1 MSWPFTF
8 GTATSPV
15 AAANLDN
22 MFNQVGSGMALP
34 CSCVGTN
41 ALSLQP
47 LPGFPAL
54 TSYTELCG
62 YRFRAATS
70 STGAVTLQYNGL
82 GLLIVLHA
90 DGLTQVN
97 VGDIIAG
104 FEYVARFSQ
113 GLAGGAGGFYLE
125 APAIPTAASTWLTP
139 GGRLSNVASTPVV
152 FSSQGNSTV
161 FYSPY
166 IHPFCPIYNG
176 TAMQTVQFT
185 SSLSDP
191 NGINLTMGGA
201 PATWPANTVFD
212 IFMTL
217 VGGVPT
223 LCTISWASL
232 TTRNVNLAVWG
243 GVLTNNSANTAQT
256 TAGSITLPV
265 HQGTFLGS
273 FMTHPAINGN
283 VQWIFGT
290 AASGGGNAL
299 LQISNFYNR
308 VLFGT
313 QMVDNGASYTY
324 TSNVTR
330 QARGSNTNQIA
341 YLQTDSER
349 MGLFI
354 YTSQLVLNSN
364 AGGSQAITGIGFD
377 STTAFQNFG
386 LANNTSSTLAVNS
399 TVVTS
404 IGFNITGY
412 HLVTALEQG
421 DGVNANT
428 FDRVS
433 NNLLQALIWL

>member
-15 AAANLDN
+15 AASNLDN

-62 YRFRAATS
+62 YRFRAQTN
-70 STGAVTLQYNGL
+70 STGAVTVQYNGL
-82 GLLIVLHA
+82 TLLPAYHA
-90 DGLTQVN
+90 DGATQVST
-97 VGDIIAG
+97 GDVIAG

-113 GLAGGAGGFYLE
+113 SLNSGAGGFFLE
-125 APAIPTAASTWLTP
+125 SPAIPTAASTWLTP
-139 GGRLSNVASTPVV
+139 GGRLGNVSGTPVV
-152 FSSQGNSTV
+152 FSSQGNSAV

-176 TAMQTVQFT
+176 TSMQTVQFT

-191 NGINLTMGGA
+191 NGINLNMAGS

-212 IFMTL
+212 MFMTL
-217 VGGVPT
+217 ISGVPT
-223 LCTISWASL
+223 LCSIAWSSL
-232 TTRNVNLAVWG
+232 TTRAVNLAVWG

-273 FMTHPAINGN
+273 FMTHPTINGN

-299 LQISNFYNR
+299 FQISNFYNR

-313 QMVDNGASYTY
+313 QVVDNGPTYTY
-324 TSNVTR
+324 TSSVTR
-330 QARGSNTNQIA
+330 QARASVNNQIA

-349 MGLFI
+349 AALFI
-354 YTSQLVLNSN
+354 YSTFNTINSTASQSAVV
-364 AGGSQAITGIGFD
+364 TGIGFD
-377 STTAFQNFG
+377 NTTGLQQFFQTD
-386 LANNTSSTLAVNS
+386 NTSSTQAINVS
-399 TVVTS
+399 QICSVS
-404 IGFNITGY
+404 FSSTGY
-412 HLVTALEQG
+412 HLVTALEQS
-421 DGVNANT
+421 DGTNANT
-428 FDRVS
+428 FDVVS
-433 NNLLQALIWL
+433 HNTLQGLIWL